1 MIKTISA
8 IILFGLIIYTQVRKM
23 LAKRG
28 GEEMRCAS
36 CGRLV
41 VERPV
46 KKEMDGKELVFCCE
60 HCAAAYVKREERA
73 EK

>member
-1 MIKTISA
+1 
-8 IILFGLIIYTQVRKM
+8 M

-28 GEEMRCAS
+28 GEEIRCAS
-36 CGRLV
+36 CRRTV

-60 HCAAAYVKREERA
+60 HRAAAYVKKE
-73 EK
+73 